1 MRTRKMRRVT
11 ARYNWDR
18 LKVSFWFAPVVM
30 SLAAIL
36 LAWAMY
42 RLDSLIPNEALEES
56 RIILSGTPGE
66 MRGMLVGMASSILAT
81 ACAVKLCKQ
90 N

>member
-1 MRTRKMRRVT
+1 MGNRKTRRVT

-42 RLDSLIPNEALEES
+42 WVDGRIPTRPCRTAVSSS
-56 RIILSGTPGE
+56 RAPP
-66 MRGMLVGMASSILAT
+66 
-81 ACAVKLCKQ
+81 VKYARC
-90 N
+90 